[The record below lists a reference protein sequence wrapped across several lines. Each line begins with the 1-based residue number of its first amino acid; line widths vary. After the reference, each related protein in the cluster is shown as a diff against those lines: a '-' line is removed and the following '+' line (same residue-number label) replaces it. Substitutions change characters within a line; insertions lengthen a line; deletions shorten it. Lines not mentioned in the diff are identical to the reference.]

1 MKHLSKNS
9 IRRVLSLLLVTVMV
23 LSMAA
28 CGDKPVSKPSSDDI
42 IESSNAMPSSE
53 SVTSSETSVSSDT
66 TSSSDSSSSSG
77 SSSGSSPASVPK
89 DTRAPV
95 EIQKELLTKMVAT
108 HKQNDDTVG
117 YLYVPGTTINEVTVQ
132 TVDNDYYLRRNYLG
146 KQDFNGCYYV
156 DFRANS
162 GSRSALSKNT
172 VIYGH
177 SMDDNPDGTKFSQT
191 KKYLDKGFATENQFI
206 YYSTPESGM
215 VWQVFAVFYTNRNHN
230 YNNPNP
236 ETAELQNLI
245 TDVRK
250 RSLHNF
256 DVPVTAND
264 KILTLSTCTYVYDK
278 NYPNNYRYVVMAKL
292 LPEGSALTPA
302 KVETNPSPKAP
313 K

>member
-1 MKHLSKNS
+1 MKQLSNNLF
-9 IRRVLSLLLVTVMV
+9 RRGLSLLLVTIMV
-23 LSMAA
+23 LAMAA
-28 CGDKPVSKPSSDDI
+28 CGDKPTSKPSSDSI
-42 IESSNAMPSSE
+42 IENSSSIPSS
-53 SVTSSETSVSSDT
+53 SSTSS
-66 TSSSDSSSSSG
+66 SSSDSTSSSESSTSSSS
-77 SSSGSSPASVPK
+77 SSSSSAIPK
-89 DTRAPV
+89 ETRTPT
-95 EIQKELLTKMVAT
+95 EIQKDLLTKMVAT
-108 HKQNDDTVG
+108 HKQNPDTVG
-117 YLYVPGTTINEVTVQ
+117 YLYVPGTTINEVAVQ

-156 DFRANS
+156 DFRANA
-162 GSRSALSKNT
+162 GSRTNLSKNT

-177 SMDDNPDGTKFSQT
+177 SMDDNPDGTKFSQL

-215 VWQVFAVFYTNRNHN
+215 VWQIFAVFYTNKYQN

-236 ETAELQNLI
+236 EPAELQNLI

-256 DVPVTAND
+256 DVPVSSSD

-278 NYPNNYRYVVMAKL
+278 DYPNDFRYVVMAKL
-292 LPEGSALTPA
+292 LPDGAALTPA

>member
-1 MKHLSKNS
+1 MKQLNKNT

-23 LSMAA
+23 LSLAA

-42 IESSNAMPSSE
+42 IESSNVIPSSE
-53 SVTSSETSVSSDT
+53 SETSETSDS
-66 TSSSDSSSSSG
+66 TSASDSST
-77 SSSGSSPASVPK
+77 SSSGSSPASLPK
-89 DTRAPV
+89 ETRTPA
-95 EIQKELLTKMVAT
+95 EIQKDLLTKMVAT
-108 HKQNDDTVG
+108 HKQNEDTVG
-117 YLYVPGTTINEVTVQ
+117 WLYVPGTTINEASVQ

-162 GSRSALSKNT
+162 GSRSNLSKNT

-177 SMDDNPDGTKFSQT
+177 SMDENPDGTKFSQM

-215 VWQVFAVFYTNRNHN
+215 VWQVFAVFYTDTSHN

-236 ETAELQNLI
+236 ETAEFQNLI
-245 TDVRK
+245 TEVRK

-256 DVPVTAND
+256 DVPVTTND

-278 NYPNNYRYVVMAKL
+278 KYPNIYRYVVMAKL
-292 LPEGSALTPA
+292 VPEGAALTPA